1 MTKPTGDTGKRCP
14 RCDCADRLPQCD
26 HCKTC
31 PHARPIRRDNNK
43 EKSA

>member
-1 MTKPTGDTGKRCP
+1 MTNEQDTGKRCP

-31 PHARPIRRDNNK
+31 RYAKPIPK